1 MAVPISR
8 FIQHDL
14 GELLYAAQTRV
25 LLGAST
31 QGKETQSAQC
41 QGDFCNL
48 HYFPL
53 NENKGLMKPLF
64 IFIWLT
70 GSYQKEY
77 FTPTR

>member
-1 MAVPISR
+1 MAVPIPR

-25 LLGAST
+25 LLAPALRE
-31 QGKETQSAQC
+31 KRLRAPNAVVI
-41 QGDFCNL
+41 FAIFIIFL
-48 HYFPL
+48 L